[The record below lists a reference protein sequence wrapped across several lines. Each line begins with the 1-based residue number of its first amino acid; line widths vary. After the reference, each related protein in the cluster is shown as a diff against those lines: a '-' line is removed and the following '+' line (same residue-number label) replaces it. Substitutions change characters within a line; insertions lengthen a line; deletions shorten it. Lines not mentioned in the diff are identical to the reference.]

1 MILLKV
7 IKNLKLEKIKGNV
20 EKNIDGIYYDS
31 RKVEANGVFVCI
43 PGFKV
48 DGHAFASEVVKKGA
62 AALIVEKDVE
72 NVPPDV
78 TLIYVKDAREALAE
92 IAAVFYDHPSR
103 KLKLVGVTGT
113 KGKTTTSYMLRSIFE
128 KNGEKVG
135 LLGTINYEF
144 NGEVIQSKNTT
155 PESLDLE
162 ELFLKMVVK
171 KVETCIMEVSS
182 HSLKLKRVHGLEF
195 DTAVFTN
202 FTQDHLDFHKTFEDY
217 LEAKLMLFKGLGVN
231 SVKSFPKVAVV
242 NLDDPKAADFMKATK
257 VKAVTYGLNAG
268 AHVDVTAKNIVSS
281 ALELSF
287 DIVYAGKVL
296 PVKLQMRGRHN
307 ISNALAA
314 AAAGFAMNIHPDN
327 IQAGLENLK
336 GVPGRFE
343 VYNTT
348 EGVSVL
354 IDYAHS
360 PDSLEKLLL
369 SAKDL
374 KPSRIITVF
383 GCGGDRDR
391 SKRPIMGKIAM
402 ANSDITVIT
411 SDNPRTEDALSII
424 KEIKTGMNGGDYK
437 EIPDRKEAIRTALLL
452 AKKDDVVVIA
462 GKGHEDYQIIGKE
475 KIHFSDK
482 ETAES
487 ILSEKGLWKKY

>member
-1 MILLKV
+1 MILSKV
-7 IKNLKLEKIKGNV
+7 IKNLHPEKVTGSV

-31 RKVEANGVFVCI
+31 RKAASNGLFVCV

-48 DGHAFASEVVKKGA
+48 DGHSYAAEVVKKGVT
-62 AALIVEKDVE
+62 ALIVEKDVE
-72 NVPPDV
+72 NVPADV

-92 IAAVFYDHPSR
+92 AAAAFYDYPSR

-113 KGKTTTSYMLRSIFE
+113 KGKTTTTYMLRSIFE
-128 KNGEKVG
+128 KNGENVG

-144 NGEVIQSKNTT
+144 GGEVIESKNTT

-162 ELFLKMVVK
+162 ELFLKMVLK

-202 FTQDHLDFHKTFEDY
+202 FTQDHLDFHKTFEEY
-217 LEAKLMLFKGLGVN
+217 LGAKLMLFKGLGEG
-231 SVKSFPKVAVV
+231 SVKSFPKAAVV
-242 NLDDPKAADFMKATK
+242 NLDDPKAADFIRALK
-257 VKAVTYGLNAG
+257 VKAITYGLDPKAE
-268 AHVDVTAKNIVSS
+268 VTGKNIVSS
-281 ALELSF
+281 AFELSF
-287 DIVYAGKVL
+287 EIVYGGKNL

-314 AAAGFAMNIHPDN
+314 AATGFAMNIHPDN
-327 IQAGLENLK
+327 IQAGLEKLK

-348 EGVSVL
+348 DGVSVL

-360 PDSLEKLLL
+360 PDSLEKLLI
-369 SAKDL
+369 SVKDL
-374 KPSRIITVF
+374 KPARIITVF

-391 SKRPIMGKIAM
+391 TKRPIMGSIAM
-402 ANSDITVIT
+402 KNSDVIVVT
-411 SDNPRTEDALSII
+411 SDNPRTEEPLAII
-424 KEIKTGMNGGDYK
+424 NEIKAGMNGGSYK
-437 EIPDRKEAIRTALLL
+437 EIPDRREAIKEALLM

-462 GKGHEDYQIIGKE
+462 GKGHEDYQIIGKV

-482 ETAES
+482 ETAEE
-487 ILSEKGLWKKY
+487 ILSEKGRWKKS

>member
-7 IKNLKLEKIKGNV
+7 IKNISLEKVAGSL

-31 RKVEANGVFVCI
+31 RKVESNGLFVCI
-43 PGFKV
+43 SGFEV
-48 DGHAFASEVVKKGA
+48 DGHDYASEAVKKGA

-72 NVPPDV
+72 NIPKGV

-92 IAAVFYDHPSR
+92 VTAAFYDYPSR

-113 KGKTTTSYMLRSIFE
+113 KGKTTTTYMLRSIFE
-128 KNGEKVG
+128 KNGEKTG

-195 DTAVFTN
+195 DTVVFTN

-217 LEAKLMLFKGLGVN
+217 LDAKLMLFKGLGVN
-231 SVKSFPKVAVV
+231 SVKSFPKAAVV
-242 NLDDPKAADFMKATK
+242 NLDDPKASDFIRAAKAR
-257 VKAVTYGLNAG
+257 AITYGLSPEAG
-268 AHVDVTAKNIVSS
+268 VDVTAKNIISS

-287 DIVYAGKVL
+287 DIVYGGKAL

-307 ISNALAA
+307 VSNALAA
-314 AAAGFAMNIHPDN
+314 AAAGFAMNVHPEN

-348 EGVSVL
+348 NGISVL

-369 SAKDL
+369 SVQDL
-374 KPSRIITVF
+374 KPARIITVF

-391 SKRPIMGKIAM
+391 SKRPIMGKIAT
-402 ANSDITVIT
+402 ANSDITVVT
-411 SDNPRTEDALSII
+411 SDNPRTEDPLAII
-424 KEIKTGMNGGDYK
+424 KEIKAGMNGGSYK
-437 EIPDRKEAIRTALLL
+437 EIPDRKEAIKEALLL

-462 GKGHEDYQIIGKE
+462 GKGHEDYQIIGRE
-475 KIHFSDK
+475 RIRFSDR

-487 ILSEKGLWKKY
+487 ILSAKGLWKKS